1 MIMFHITASDILG
14 LTEQEEIKME
24 WMQGLQ
30 KAVDY
35 IEDHLEEEIDF
46 AVVAAQAYSSNF
58 HFQRV
63 FHIICGYSLGE
74 YIRNRRLSLAGSEL
88 SAGGSKVIDTALKY
102 GYNSPESFSR
112 AFTKFHGVTPQQA
125 KTGTVNL
132 KSFSRVSVKLIL
144 EGGTAMDYRI
154 EKREAFQVIAR
165 KERYG
170 RGEEEITQK
179 TIQATWAECIE
190 NGSIESLCRYVHPEN
205 LFGDAIIGISIGES
219 RGSDFDYAIGA
230 VYTGGDVAK
239 GLTVEEIPAAT
250 WAVFP
255 CTGSMPEAFKELWKK
270 IYTEFFPASKYQPVG
285 GICIEVYP
293 SAEVHDPDYHCE
305 FWLTVEEK

>member
-1 MIMFHITASDILG
+1 MD
-14 LTEQEEIKME
+14 

-30 KAVDY
+30 NAVDF
-35 IEDHLEEEIDF
+35 IEDHIGEEIDY
-46 AVVAAQAYSSNF
+46 AEVAAQAYSSNF

-74 YIRNRRLSLAGSEL
+74 YIRNRRLSLAGTEL
-88 SAGGSKVIDTALKY
+88 SAGGSKVIDVALRY
-102 GYNSPESFSR
+102 GYNNPESFSR
-112 AFTKFHGVTPQQA
+112 AFTRFHGITPQQA
-125 KTGTVNL
+125 KTGNVNL

-154 EKREAFQVIAR
+154 EKRESFRVIAK

-170 RGEEEITQK
+170 GGEEENTQK

-190 NGSIESLCRYVHPEN
+190 NGTIDTLCRYLRPEN
-205 LFGDAIIGISIGES
+205 IFGDAIVGISMGEM
-219 RGSDFDYAIGA
+219 RGKDFDYAIGA
-230 VYTGGDVAK
+230 AYTEGEVEE

-250 WAVFP
+250 WVIFP
-255 CTGSMPEAFKELWKK
+255 CTGAMPDAFRELWKK

-285 GICIEVYP
+285 GVCIEVYP
-293 SAEVHDPDYHCE
+293 SAEVDDPDYHCE
-305 FWLTVEEK
+305 IWITVEEK